1 MTRADERARLFV
13 ALELPAVVRTELVQ
27 WRSERVAGV
36 SGLRLTAPEALH
48 LTLCF
53 LGPRPAGEID
63 AIAGTCSSVVS
74 HRPRPV
80 LELGE
85 PVWLPR
91 RRPRVLAIELG
102 DGPGELAALQSA
114 CAAALAQRGWYEPE
128 RRPFRPHVTVAR
140 AAGNARPQPSK
151 LPAPSPITFVG
162 STVALM
168 RSRTR
173 PGGAEYERLSAV
185 SLGDRSGR
193 SVTL

>member
-1 MTRADERARLFV
+1 MA
-13 ALELPAVVRTELVQ
+13 
-27 WRSERVAGV
+27 SERVAGV

-53 LGPRPAGEID
+53 LGPQPVGEID
-63 AIAGTCSSVVS
+63 AIAGACSSVAARRS
-74 HRPRPV
+74 RPV

-91 RRPRVLAIELG
+91 RRPRVLAIGLG

-114 CAAALAQRGWYEPE
+114 LAAALAQGGWYEPE

-140 AAGNARPQPSK
+140 AAGNARPQPLK
-151 LPAPSPITFVG
+151 LPAPRAITFVG
-162 STVALM
+162 SEVVLM

-185 SLGDRSGR
+185 SLGDRSG
-193 SVTL
+193 

>member
-1 MTRADERARLFV
+1 MTGADERARLFV
-13 ALELPAVVRTELVQ
+13 ALELPAVVRTELAE

-36 SGLRLTAPEALH
+36 SGLRLTAAAALH

-53 LGPRPAGEID
+53 LGPQPVGEID
-63 AIAGTCSSVVS
+63 AIAGACASVAA
-74 HRPRPV
+74 HRSPPV

-91 RRPRVLAIELG
+91 RRPRVLAVALG

-114 CAAALAQRGWYEPE
+114 LAATLAQGSWYEPE

-140 AAGNARPQPSK
+140 ATGTARPRPLP
-151 LPAPSPITFVG
+151 LPAPRPIACVG
-162 STVALM
+162 SEVVLM

-185 SLGDRSGR
+185 TLGDRSG
-193 SVTL
+193 

>member
-1 MTRADERARLFV
+1 VTGADERARLFV
-13 ALELPAVVRTELVQ
+13 ALELPAVARTELVQ

-53 LGPRPAGEID
+53 LGPQPTGEID
-63 AIAGTCSSVVS
+63 AIAGACSSVVS
-74 HRPRPV
+74 HRSRPV

-91 RRPRVLAIELG
+91 HRPRVLAIGLG

-114 CAAALAQRGWYEPE
+114 FAAALAEGGWYEPE
-128 RRPFRPHVTVAR
+128 QRPFRPHVTVAR
-140 AAGNARPQPSK
+140 AAGHARPQPLK

-162 STVALM
+162 SDVVLM

-173 PGGAEYERLSAV
+173 PGGAEYERLSAG
-185 SLGDRSGR
+185 SLGDRPG
-193 SVTL
+193 

>member
-1 MTRADERARLFV
+1 VTGADERARLFV
-13 ALELPAVVRTELVQ
+13 ALELPAVVRAELAE

-53 LGPRPAGEID
+53 LGPQPVGEID
-63 AIAGTCSSVVS
+63 AIARACSSVAARRS
-74 HRPRPV
+74 RPV

-91 RRPRVLAIELG
+91 RRPRVLAVGLG

-114 CAAALAQRGWYEPE
+114 LAAALAHGGWYEPE

-140 AAGNARPQPSK
+140 AAGNARPQPLQ
-151 LPAPSPITFVG
+151 LPAPREITFVG
-162 STVALM
+162 SEVVLM
-168 RSRTR
+168 RSRTC
-173 PGGAEYERLSAV
+173 PGRAEYERLSAV
-185 SLGDRSGR
+185 SLDDQSG
-193 SVTL
+193 

>member
-1 MTRADERARLFV
+1 VTGAHERARLFV
-13 ALELPAVVRTELVQ
+13 ALELPAVVRTELAE

-36 SGLRLTAPEALH
+36 SGLRLTASEALH

-53 LGPRPAGEID
+53 LGPRPVGEID
-63 AIAGTCSSVVS
+63 AVAEGCASVAAG
-74 HRPRPV
+74 RPRPV

-91 RRPRVLAIELG
+91 RRPRVLAIGLG

-114 CAAALAQRGWYEPE
+114 LAAALAQGGWYVPE

-140 AAGNARPQPSK
+140 AAGNARPQP
-151 LPAPSPITFVG
+151 LPLAAPHPITFVG
-162 STVALM
+162 SELVLM

-185 SLGDRSGR
+185 SLGDRSG
-193 SVTL
+193 